1 MRAQRCASK
10 TFNMDQL
17 IRTGIIGFGMAG
29 KVFHAP
35 FISTLPGFVLSK
47 ISTSRE
53 AAAREIAVLYPD
65 TLVVAD
71 ARSVLD
77 DNDIDLVI
85 ICTPNTEHLPLAKA
99 ALLAGKHV
107 IVEKP
112 FAITSAE
119 ADVLVALARQQQRI
133 LTVHHNRRWVADY
146 KTVRKVIDSQL
157 LGRLATYEA
166 HYDRFRPALRAQA
179 WREEL
184 APGAG
189 ILYDLGAHLI
199 DQALQL
205 FGLPQEITA
214 DVRIQRPGGKVD
226 DFFELTL
233 QYPDLRV
240 SLHSGMLV
248 KKPGPFFSLHGD
260 RGSFVKS
267 GMDVQEE
274 VLKSGGTPANTPNW
288 GMEPEHLWGQLYTE
302 YEGLQIAGTV
312 QSERGSFQDFF
323 INVQQAIR
331 GEAALIVT
339 PEQARDT
346 IRIIELALQSSNEK
360 RTVAYL
366 R

>member
-1 MRAQRCASK
+1 
-10 TFNMDQL
+10 MDNN

-53 AAAREIAVLYPD
+53 SATREIAVLYPD
-65 TLVVAD
+65 TVVVAD
-71 ARSVLD
+71 AQSILND
-77 DNDIDLVI
+77 DAIDLVI
-85 ICTPNTEHLPLAKA
+85 IGTPNTEHLPLAQA

-112 FAITSAE
+112 FTVTAAE
-119 ADVLVALARQQQRI
+119 ADLLIALARQQQRI

-146 KTVRKVIDSQL
+146 KTLRKVIDSGL
-157 LGRLATYEA
+157 LGRPATYEA
-166 HYDRFRPALRAQA
+166 HYDRFRPALRPDA
-179 WREEL
+179 WREENV
-184 APGAG
+184 PGAG

-205 FGLPQEITA
+205 FDLPGAVTA
-214 DVRIQRPGGKVD
+214 DVRIQRPGGQVD
-226 DFFELTL
+226 DFFDLTL
-233 QYPDLRV
+233 HYPGLRV

-248 KKPGPFFSLHGD
+248 KKPGPFFSVHGD
-260 RGSFVKS
+260 GGSFIKT

-274 VLKSGGTPANTPNW
+274 VLKAGGTPANTPNW
-288 GMEPEHLWGQLYTE
+288 GAEPEHQWGQLYTE
-302 YEGLQIAGTV
+302 YKGLQIAATV

-346 IRIIELALQSSNEK
+346 IRMIELAMQSSREK
-360 RTVAYL
+360 RTVTYS

>member
-1 MRAQRCASK
+1 MHPP
-10 TFNMDQL
+10 

-35 FISTLPGFVLSK
+35 FISTLPGFELSK
-47 ISTSRE
+47 VSTSRPAVAE
-53 AAAREIAVLYPD
+53 EIRKLYPA
-65 TLVVAD
+65 TTVVPD
-71 ARSVLD
+71 AEAIIVD
-77 DNDIDLVI
+77 EAIDLVI
-85 ICTPNTEHLPLAKA
+85 IGTPNTEHLPLAKA

-112 FAITSAE
+112 FTVTSAE
-119 ADVLVALARQQQRI
+119 ADVLIALAQQQQLI

-146 KTVRKVIDSQL
+146 KTVRKVIASGL

-166 HYDRFRPALRAQA
+166 RYDRFRPALRPNA
-179 WREEL
+179 WREENT
-184 APGAG
+184 PGAG

-205 FGLPQEITA
+205 FGLPGSLTA
-214 DVRIQRPGGKVD
+214 EVRIQRPGGKVD
-226 DFFELTL
+226 DFFELRL
-233 QYPDLRV
+233 HYPDLYV
-240 SLHSGMLV
+240 SLHAGMLV
-248 KKPGPFFSLHGD
+248 RKPGPFFNLHGD

-274 VLKSGGTPANTPNW
+274 VLKAGGTPANTPDW
-288 GMEPEHLWGQLYTE
+288 GAEPEHLQGQILTE
-302 YEGLQIAGTV
+302 HEGLVLNGTI
-312 QSERGSFQDFF
+312 QSEKGSFQDFF

-331 GEAALIVT
+331 GEAALAVT

-346 IRIIELALQSSNEK
+346 IRIIELALQSSREK
-360 RTVAYL
+360 RTVEYS